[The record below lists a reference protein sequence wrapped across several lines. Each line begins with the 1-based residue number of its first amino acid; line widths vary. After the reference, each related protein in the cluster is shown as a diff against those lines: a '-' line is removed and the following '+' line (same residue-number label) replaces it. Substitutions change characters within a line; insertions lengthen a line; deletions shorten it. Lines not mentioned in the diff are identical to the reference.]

1 MTCRLE
7 KVPAI
12 VVISGS
18 ALPVA
23 RKLANSLPKSEIH
36 GLLGRI
42 NEADVLFKNTRA
54 HLQVLFQRAQ
64 PIVGLC
70 GSGILIR
77 ALAPLLLQKSSEPPV
92 IAVAQ
97 DGSIA
102 VPLLGSH
109 RGGNRIAT
117 EISNILNSTIAITTA
132 SETNFGVALDDPPAG
147 YHLQNPQD
155 LKHFTAQLLSGSQ
168 IQPANLPRWIMAAS
182 PPLSKSGTLQI
193 ISGIEKKP
201 GGPNQL
207 IFTEEVLAL
216 GVGCERN
223 CDPGELQS
231 LVEKTFNEANLSLSA
246 IGVIVSV
253 DLKCD
258 EPAMLKLGATLDRPV
273 RFFHATRLESEKGR
287 IRNPSDTVFQAVG
300 CHGVAESAALTAA
313 GSESDLF
320 IEKQKS
326 DRATCAIARS
336 INPIDAIGL
345 GRARGQL
352 AIVGLGPGGTGWRTL
367 EAETLLAQSTDFVG
381 YGGYLDQLGPAM
393 KTKTLHKF
401 PLGKEIERVQAA
413 LDLAAQGRIVSLVSS
428 GDPGIYAMGALVFET
443 IHKIAKPEW
452 RWVDIKVSP
461 GISALQGAAARIG
474 APLGNDFCAISLSD
488 LLTPSC
494 QIKKRLKAAASSDF
508 IIALYNPASNKR
520 RSLLKSALKILSKHR
535 SLDTPL
541 VIARQLGRPEE
552 TIHIST
558 LKMIDPNK
566 IDMFTVLLVGSN
578 QTRKLDNGCGLER
591 VYTPRG
597 YATKFKENLSKS

>member
-23 RKLANSLPKSEIH
+23 RKLANSLSRSEIH
-36 GLLGRI
+36 GLVGRI
-42 NEADVLFKNTRA
+42 NEADVLFENTSS

-64 PIVGLC
+64 PIIGLC

-77 ALAPLLLQKSSEPPV
+77 ALAPLLLRKSLEPPV

-132 SETNFGVALDDPPAG
+132 GETQFGVALDDPPSG

-155 LKHFTAQLLSGSQ
+155 LKLFTAQLLSGSQ
-168 IQPANLPRWIMAAS
+168 IQPANLPPWITAAS

-193 ISGIEKKP
+193 ISGIEKKS

-231 LVEKTFNEANLSLSA
+231 LIEKTFNEANISLSA
-246 IGVIVSV
+246 IAVIVSL

-258 EPAMLKLGATLDRPV
+258 EPAILKLGTTLDRPV
-273 RFFHATRLESEKGR
+273 RFFNATRLESEKGR

-313 GSESDLF
+313 GLKSDLF

-326 DRATCAIARS
+326 ERATCAIARS
-336 INPIDAIGL
+336 INPIDAMGL

-352 AIVGLGPGGTGWRTL
+352 AIVGLGPGSTGWRTL
-367 EAETLLAQSTDFVG
+367 EAETLLAQSTDIVG
-381 YGGYLDQLGPAM
+381 YRGYLDQLSPAM
-393 KTKTLHKF
+393 KTKTLHGF

-413 LDLAAQGRIVSLVSS
+413 LDLAAEGRIVSLVSS
-428 GDPGIYAMGALVFET
+428 GDPGIYALFRFLIYLHQV
-443 IHKIAKPEW
+443 AK
-452 RWVDIKVSP
+452 
-461 GISALQGAAARIG
+461 
-474 APLGNDFCAISLSD
+474 
-488 LLTPSC
+488 
-494 QIKKRLKAAASSDF
+494 LK
-508 IIALYNPASNKR
+508 
-520 RSLLKSALKILSKHR
+520 
-535 SLDTPL
+535 
-541 VIARQLGRPEE
+541 
-552 TIHIST
+552 
-558 LKMIDPNK
+558 
-566 IDMFTVLLVGSN
+566 
-578 QTRKLDNGCGLER
+578 NG
-591 VYTPRG
+591 
-597 YATKFKENLSKS
+597 

>member
-1 MTCRLE
+1 MTHRLE
-7 KVPAI
+7 KGPAI

-23 RKLANSLPKSEIH
+23 RKLANSLPTSEIH

-42 NEADVLFKNTRA
+42 NDADVLFEDTSS
-54 HLQVLFQRAQ
+54 HLQVLFQRTQ
-64 PIVGLC
+64 PIIGLC

-77 ALAPLLLQKSSEPPV
+77 ALAPLLVQKSVEPPV

-109 RGGNRIAT
+109 RGGNLIAT

-132 SETNFGVALDDPPAG
+132 SETQFGVALDDPPPG
-147 YHLQNPQD
+147 YHLQNQHD
-155 LKHFTAQLLSGSQ
+155 LKHFTAQMLSGSQ
-168 IQPANLPRWIMAAS
+168 IQPGNLPRWITAAS

-193 ISGIEKKP
+193 ISGIEKKS

-231 LVEKTFNEANLSLSA
+231 LIERTFNEANISLSA
-246 IGVIVSV
+246 IAVIVSL

-258 EPAMLKLGATLDRPV
+258 EPAILKLGTTLGRPV
-273 RFFHATRLESEKGR
+273 RFFNATRLESEKER

-300 CHGVAESAALTAA
+300 CHGVAEAAALTAA
-313 GSESDLF
+313 GPKSDLF

-336 INPIDAIGL
+336 INPIDATGL

-367 EAETLLAQSTDFVG
+367 EAETLLAQSTDIVG
-381 YGGYLDQLGPAM
+381 YGGYLDQLSPTM
-393 KTKTLHKF
+393 KTKTLHGF

-413 LDLAAQGRIVSLVSS
+413 LDLAAKGRIVSLVSS

-452 RWVDIKVSP
+452 RWVDIRVSP
-461 GISALQGAAARIG
+461 GISALQAAAGRIG
-474 APLGNDFCAISLSD
+474 APLGNDFCSISLSN

-508 IIALYNPASNKR
+508 VIALYNPASNKR
-520 RSLLKSALKILSKHR
+520 RSLLKSAIKILSKYR

-552 TIHIST
+552 TIRIST
-558 LKMIDPNK
+558 LKMIDPSK
-566 IDMFTVLLVGSN
+566 IDMFTVILVGSN
-578 QTRKLDNGCGLER
+578 QTRRLDTGCGPER

-597 YATKFKENLSKS
+597 YVTKLKENLSKK

>member
-7 KVPAI
+7 KGPAI

-23 RKLANSLPKSEIH
+23 RKLANSLPRSEIH

-42 NEADVLFKNTRA
+42 NDADVLFENTSS
-54 HLQVLFQRAQ
+54 HLQVLFQRTQ
-64 PIVGLC
+64 PIIGLC

-77 ALAPLLLQKSSEPPV
+77 ALAPLLVQKSVEPPV

-132 SETNFGVALDDPPAG
+132 SETQFGVALDDPPPG
-147 YHLQNPQD
+147 YHLQNQHD
-155 LKHFTAQLLSGSQ
+155 LKHFTAQMLSGSQ
-168 IQPANLPRWIMAAS
+168 IQPANLPRWITAAS

-193 ISGIEKKP
+193 ISGIEKKS

-231 LVEKTFNEANLSLSA
+231 LIERTFNEANISLSA
-246 IGVIVSV
+246 IAVIVSL

-258 EPAMLKLGATLDRPV
+258 EPAILKLGTTLDRPV
-273 RFFHATRLESEKGR
+273 RFFNATRLESEKGR

-300 CHGVAESAALTAA
+300 CHGVAEAAALTAA
-313 GSESDLF
+313 GSKSDLF

-336 INPIDAIGL
+336 INPIDATGL
-345 GRARGQL
+345 GRERGQL
-352 AIVGLGPGGTGWRTL
+352 AIVGLGPGSTGWRTL
-367 EAETLLAQSTDFVG
+367 EAETLLAQSTDIVG
-381 YGGYLDQLGPAM
+381 YGGYLDQLSPTM
-393 KTKTLHKF
+393 KTKTLHGF

-413 LDLAAQGRIVSLVSS
+413 LDLAAEGRIVSLVSS

-452 RWVDIKVSP
+452 RWVDIRVSP
-461 GISALQGAAARIG
+461 GISALQAAAGRIG
-474 APLGNDFCAISLSD
+474 APLGNDFCSISLSN

-508 IIALYNPASNKR
+508 VIALYNPASNKR
-520 RSLLKSALKILSKHR
+520 RSLLKSAIKILSEYR

-558 LKMIDPNK
+558 LKMIDPSK
-566 IDMFTVLLVGSN
+566 VDMFTVILVGSN
-578 QTRKLDNGCGLER
+578 QTRRLDTGCGPER

-597 YATKFKENLSKS
+597 YVTKLKENLSKS

>member
-7 KVPAI
+7 KIPAI
-12 VVISGS
+12 VAISNS
-18 ALPVA
+18 ALPIA
-23 RKLANSLPKSEIH
+23 RKLAGSLPMSEVH
-36 GLLGRI
+36 GLLGRVD
-42 NEADVLFKNTRA
+42 EADILFENTSS
-54 HLQVLFQRAQ
+54 HLQALFQRAQ
-64 PIVGLC
+64 PIIGLC

-77 ALAPLLLQKSSEPPV
+77 ALAPLLVQKSLEPPV
-92 IAVAQ
+92 IAVAH

-132 SETNFGVALDDPPAG
+132 SETQFGIALDDPPSG

-168 IQPANLPRWIMAAS
+168 IRPANLPRWITTGS
-182 PPLSKSGTLQI
+182 PPVSEYGTLQI
-193 ISGIEKKP
+193 VSGIEKKS

-223 CDPGELQS
+223 CDPEELQS
-231 LVEKTFNEANLSLSA
+231 LIETTFNKCNISLSA
-246 IGVIVSV
+246 IAVIVSL
-253 DLKCD
+253 DLKCN
-258 EPAMLKLGATLDRPV
+258 EPAILKLGTTLNRPV
-273 RFFHATRLESEKGR
+273 RFFDATRLESERGR

-300 CHGVAESAALTAA
+300 CHGVAEPAALTAA
-313 GSESDLF
+313 GSTSDLL

-336 INPIDAIGL
+336 IEPIDTTDL
-345 GRARGQL
+345 GRSRGRL
-352 AIVGLGPGGTGWRTL
+352 AVVGLGPGSTDWRTL
-367 EAETLLAQSTDFVG
+367 EAETLLAQSTDIVG
-381 YGGYLDQLGPAM
+381 YSGYLDQLGPAL
-393 KTKTLHKF
+393 KTKTLHGF
-401 PLGKEIERVQAA
+401 PLGKEIERVNAA
-413 LDLAAQGRIVSLVSS
+413 LDLAAEGRIVSLVSS

-443 IHKIAKPEW
+443 VHKIAKPEW
-452 RWVDIKVSP
+452 RWVDINISP
-461 GISALQGAAARIG
+461 GISALQAAAARIG
-474 APLGNDFCAISLSD
+474 APLGHDFCAISLSD

-508 IIALYNPASNKR
+508 VIALYNPASNKR
-520 RSLLKSALKILSKHR
+520 RSLLMSALKILSKYR
-535 SLDTPL
+535 TLDTPL
-541 VIARQLGRPEE
+541 IIARQLGRPQE

-558 LKMIDPNK
+558 LEKIDPSK

-578 QTRKLDNGCGLER
+578 QTRKLNDGSGLER

-597 YATKFKENLSKS
+597 YATKFRENLSKS